1 MLYVKGALGGLLSAF
16 AAIVVVTAAL
26 LQLSFGEG
34 SGTASVVL
42 TEWQILIAAVTGF
55 AIGFWFTVRRGRS
68 PARAP
73 LRNV

>member
-1 MLYVKGALGGLLSAF
+1 MIYVKGVLVGLLTAF

-34 SGTASVVL
+34 SGSAFVML

-55 AIGFWFTVRRGRS
+55 AIGFWLTVRRGRS